1 LKKSWRRNNMA
12 SSYEKIFLEENEKNE
27 GDLKT
32 FKRLWKYVNKYKLIL
47 LVTFLTLAFSTV
59 IDLVFP
65 VVIRYG
71 IDNVISIP
79 YIFEKDETAEKGFV
93 KSDNGNYELKIEND
107 IHYMM
112 NLTTGEKQEVE
123 ADLFINYRNENINKI
138 YRYSMIFLFIL
149 ISQLFFNYGQI
160 FFSILLGQKV
170 IYDLRS
176 ELYNHILNLKYSFF
190 TKNPSGKITTR
201 VVHDTQNLSEFFSEV
216 LSSMLKNVAVL
227 VGVVIIMMRL
237 DLNLSLRV
245 LLVLPIVIVA
255 MYIFRIFDR
264 KAYDKV
270 RTRISVMNAYLAEN
284 ISGSSVTKLFNQEK
298 RKEDEFKDISTRL
311 YKAKIQ
317 QMYVFAVFRPLINFL
332 YFFTLSLML
341 WFGIPEVRGGFIS
354 LGTLYAFTSYIQ
366 MFFRPLFDIAE
377 KYDIMQ
383 NAFSSAGKIFKL
395 FDEKQEDLGH
405 KKYEDFENSTI
416 EFKNVRFSYEKDE
429 EVLKGVSFNIE
440 KNERVSIVGET
451 GSGKTT
457 TIKLLSGLYKYDEGE
472 ILIDGKELYDYDLI
486 KLRKRIAVVPQDVFL
501 FSGNILDN
509 IRLFNKNIAEE
520 EVIKAAKEVYADE
533 VIKKLPAGYKTEI
546 LERGGTLSTGER
558 QLIAL
563 SRAVLFNAK
572 IIMLDEATANIDVET
587 EHLIQKALDKI
598 SEKATIISIAHRL
611 STVKSSKRIIVVHK
625 GKVVEQGKH
634 NDLIDKKGIYYD
646 LYKLQF
652 ENEN

>member
-1 LKKSWRRNNMA
+1 MA
-12 SSYEKIFLEENEKNE
+12 SSYEKIFLEEKEKNE

-32 FKRLWKYVNKYKLIL
+32 FKRLWKYVNKYKIIL

-59 IDLVFP
+59 IDLIFP

-71 IDNVISIP
+71 IDNVISVP

-93 KSDNGNYELKIEND
+93 KAENGNYELRIEND
-107 IHYMM
+107 THYMV
-112 NLTTGEKQEVE
+112 NLATNEKQEVE
-123 ADLFINYRNENINKI
+123 ADLFISYRNENINKI
-138 YRYSMIFLFIL
+138 YRYSLIFLFIL

-227 VGVVIIMMRL
+227 LGVVIIMIRL

-298 RKEDEFKDISTRL
+298 RKEEEFKDISTRL

-395 FDEKQEDLGH
+395 FDEKQEDLGQ

-416 EFKNVRFSYEKDE
+416 EFKNVRFSYVKDE
-429 EVLKGVSFNIE
+429 EVLKGVSFKIE

-457 TIKLLSGLYKYDEGE
+457 TIKLLSGLYKYNEGE

-509 IRLFNKNIAEE
+509 IRLFNKNITEE

-598 SEKATIISIAHRL
+598 AEKATIISIAHRL

-652 ENEN
+652 ENEK

>member
-1 LKKSWRRNNMA
+1 MA